1 MNPFVAQ
8 LQNEISRIVKKQL
21 RAEMVSGKKA
31 NAQYRADIADLKRRV
46 ASLESALKRLSKTT
60 SQAVQTSATVED
72 KGALRFRADGFASL
86 RKKLGLSGMEMAK
99 LLGVS
104 NQSVYHW
111 EAGKSHPRAAQLATI
126 AAVRKL
132 GKKEVAARLQLQE
145 AA

>member
-46 ASLESALKRLSKTT
+46 VSLEAALKRLSKTT
-60 SQAVQTSATVED
+60 SQGVQASAKVED
-72 KGALRFRADGFASL
+72 KGSLRFRADGFASL